1 MPLHSG
7 ARVRASR
14 PTSRVI
20 HSRANR
26 SRRPVLRYCADFHS
40 MSVRSAA
47 GSRSSKTN
55 RRSPTCRPS
64 LRSLARVV
72 FRNFGDWARSTDSY
86 VS

>member
-1 MPLHSG
+1 MHSG
-7 ARVRASR
+7 ARVSASR
-14 PTSRVI
+14 ATSRLI
-20 HSRANR
+20 HSCANR

-55 RRSPTCRPS
+55 RTSPTWRPS

-72 FRNFGDWARSTDSY
+72 FRNFGERSRRALSY
-86 VS
+86 AS